1 MSKHVGDLYYDGDSH
16 AYRFRNDGKGYYWE
30 RLKDTD
36 VTKALQDS
44 EDALAAAKSA
54 QEAAALAKNMT
65 LQLSNEYQGVSV
77 DSDGNYG
84 TFPSNVSTQA
94 VVMYGTQDIT
104 SDCKFTIIKSDSVT
118 GSWNNATK
126 TYTVTA
132 LSADDGWVDIKA
144 TYISGKEEQDRM
156 TKKRFAEEMEI
167 DEDLLD

>member
-1 MSKHVGDLYYDGDSH
+1 M
-16 AYRFRNDGKGYYWE
+16 
-30 RLKDTD
+30 T
-36 VTKALQDS
+36 
-44 EDALAAAKSA
+44 AAKQA

-118 GSWNNATK
+118 GSWDNSTK

-132 LSADDGWVDIKA
+132 LSVMSSPFGIEEYRIDGDTPGIP
-144 TYISGKEEQDRM
+144 
-156 TKKRFAEEMEI
+156 
-167 DEDLLD
+167 